1 MDPVQ
6 QPEHPRNYAAQ
17 QAPRCQ
23 HIRYNGQPCAA
34 PALRGQTIC
43 HFHERAADPAT
54 YEERSLPP
62 FIEDATSLQIVLMW
76 VIRRLRTDGFHLMD
90 ELEYKRAALMLYG
103 LQIACS
109 NLKNLSAERAQPE
122 AAEGERPQPRLV
134 SAEKQRPAASENG
147 DEPSL
152 AEFLLGLLA
161 KDENEDPDAPPPRI
175 RNREDYEAALAQ
187 RKGPQAA
194 LPDKTR
200 PQ

>member
-23 HIRYNGQPCAA
+23 HIRYNGQRCAA
-34 PALRGQTIC
+34 PALRGQTLC
-43 HFHERAADPAT
+43 HFHQRAADPAT

-90 ELEYKRAALMLYG
+90 ELEYKRAALLLYG

-122 AAEGERPQPRLV
+122 AAEGERLQPKPASL
-134 SAEKQRPAASENG
+134 EKRKPAASENG
-147 DEPSL
+147 DEPNL
-152 AEFLLGLLA
+152 AELLLGLLA
-161 KDENEDPDAPPPRI
+161 KGETGDPDAPPPRI
-175 RNREDYEAALAQ
+175 RSREDSYAAVEQRRLRDGSAQ
-187 RKGPQAA
+187 AEKSAG
-194 LPDKTR
+194 
-200 PQ
+200 